1 MIMSNHHGVVLI
13 TGASSGL
20 GEAIA
25 LALADTG
32 FTVYAGV
39 RTNESADR
47 LTGQNPAIRPLTL
60 DVTSSASVAAARR
73 EVAGQT
79 GEAGLH
85 GLVNNAGICV
95 SAPLECVPLDDLR
108 AELEVN
114 LVGTVAVT
122 QAFLPLLRTRS
133 VTAPATQ
140 PAGRIVNISSGI
152 GRVAPPFLGPYAAS
166 QFAKE
171 GASDAL
177 RRELA
182 PLGVSVSVVEP
193 GAVMTPIWSKVAEG
207 ARRALDQA
215 PDVVADPYRAR
226 FEQFVALNE
235 QRAWESRTRPE
246 HVASAVS
253 DALTVRRPRIRYRVG
268 PDVRGAALAAR
279 LLPDKA
285 LDALIRRQF
294 RSVPGD
300 GAGYGAAPQ
309 VRREEVA
316 R

>member
-1 MIMSNHHGVVLI
+1 MSDNDGVVLV

-25 LALADTG
+25 LALVDAG

-39 RTNESADR
+39 RTNESADL
-47 LTGQNPAIRPLTL
+47 LTGQNPAIRPLIL
-60 DVTSSASVAAARR
+60 DVTSIASVTAACQ

-79 GEAGLH
+79 GQAGLH

-122 QAFLPLLRTRS
+122 QAFLPLLRARS
-133 VTAPATQ
+133 VTAPAAQ

-152 GRVAPPFLGPYAAS
+152 GRVAPAFLGPYAAS

-193 GAVMTPIWSKVAEG
+193 GAVLTPIWSKVAEA

-226 FEQFVALNE
+226 FERFVALNE

-246 HVASAVS
+246 HVADAVS
-253 DALTVRRPRIRYRVG
+253 HALTARRPRIRYRVG
-268 PDVRGAALAAR
+268 PDVQAAALAAR

-294 RSVPGD
+294 RSVAGDEPGD
-300 GAGYGAAPQ
+300 GAAPQ

-316 R
+316 L